1 MTHAP
6 NISDINTRKLFLTI
20 FKDEKASVLFHGE
33 YTLPG
38 WRDRILE
45 SNAAAKADLF
55 WLKGARFG
63 NIKSK
68 KKSYRTN
75 LNVLS
80 ITAVVVE
87 HDAGTI
93 SFDEARVVL
102 VKAGVRALIYT
113 SPSHATDKQRWR
125 VVLPL
130 SKDEA
135 KTRHDILVA
144 IVNGLFGGALS
155 PESFVLAQSYYFGAV
170 NHNPEHRCEIVD
182 GTFLDLDDRLYAGSI
197 FSDGSRVGD
206 NSPLVRVRNA
216 ANEDGERGAP
226 NQFSRAGHGPPDDP
240 AKVAFALDQISSDI
254 PYYGNPGWMTI
265 GAALA
270 SEVDYDEGFK
280 IFDAWSKTSARY
292 DATQI
297 VERWD
302 AFCEM
307 SFIGIGS
314 LYHFADEANPG
325 WRKEWKAQADGG
337 NSQEQA
343 GPDADWTHA
352 KQYDGWLD
360 KGVDALPEGISARCK
375 VMIAHVGTIDNLNTD
390 LKRAIGGKRH
400 ETLATL
406 DEIVVALAV
415 ELLAVDL
422 PVEKVAAA
430 LLCDLKCNAPI
441 TKLPNEV
448 QRRNAAD
455 RAIYAARAKITAS
468 KESEAKPDNPGVG
481 HDDLARMNA
490 VYAVLPIGGKTRV
503 VTFGVLEEFPSR
515 KTIVMTQS
523 IGDFT
528 ALQNK
533 YRHQY
538 LDKKG
543 ELQSVPMGAYWIN
556 SQHRRQ
562 YDGGLAFMPQHT
574 DGLVGN
580 KLNLWRG
587 YGVNA
592 IKPLGKSGA
601 AGCKLFLDFMRD
613 VICNRNEEHFEYLTK
628 REATI
633 LQKRIRSE
641 IALGLRSDDEGV
653 GKGFY
658 ETVMGHLLGEH
669 AMQVGNPKHVIGAF
683 NPHLESLLRLTADEA
698 LFVGNPEHRNSL
710 FGLITEPKLTIE
722 PKGCGVYRA
731 DSFLNLSVTSNA
743 KHFLPISGTA
753 RRFFIPTIS
762 PEHIQDH
769 AYFKAIKDQLND
781 GGYEALLYYFLNE
794 VDLKDF
800 NVRLVPKTEGLME
813 QRNHSL
819 LPLEAWWVELLESGT
834 IAGADPNAPNRA
846 VSNEY
851 QRQVESDLFN
861 GTTQSRFVRQ
871 LGIFDQAR
879 LIEPRLKHHFSD
891 HRLGTYLSEMGCDNH
906 KRVLRRR
913 GWTFPD
919 LMACRSGWERRF
931 PGWPWRNATMT
942 EWRPEEDV
950 DPEAETEMTCEDK
963 MNAAAKA
970 QAHADRLFK
979 EVEVAQDRAK
989 YRS

>member
-1 MTHAP
+1 MKMMTAEQIASACP
-6 NISDINTRKLFLTI
+6 DSKWKIERARLFLYWGQFLKGEVSGPESDIGTRTLFVTRFEDETAQSMGGGSRSLPALCDHILATDAASKGATPWLKLAVFGNRRTKNNCLRHDANVTEI
-20 FKDEKASVLFHGE
+20 SGIEVDYDDEK
-33 YTLPG
+33 
-38 WRDRILE
+38 
-45 SNAAAKADLF
+45 
-55 WLKGARFG
+55 
-63 NIKSK
+63 
-68 KKSYRTN
+68 
-75 LNVLS
+75 
-80 ITAVVVE
+80 
-87 HDAGTI
+87 I
-93 SFDEARVVL
+93 SFDDAIEIMR
-102 VKAGVRALIYT
+102 KADVRCLLYT
-113 SPSHATDKQRWR
+113 SASHTPETPRWR
-125 VVLPL
+125 VLVPL
-130 SKDEA
+130 SKNYPPA
-135 KTRHDILVA
+135 SRAPMVGR
-144 IVNGLFGGALS
+144 VNGLFNGSLA
-155 PESFVLAQSYYFGAV
+155 PESFVLSTSYHYGSV
-170 NHNPEHRCEIVD
+170 NRNPHHQAIVLD
-182 GTFLDLDDRLYAGSI
+182 GGFLDLNDRLYAGSI
-197 FSDGSRVGD
+197 DQYGHRVGHKD
-206 NSPLVRVRNA
+206 FEQAKSTSERSREPGNPFSTFNA
-216 ANEDGERGAP
+216 
-226 NQFSRAGHGPPDDP
+226 DP
-240 AKVAFALDQISSDI
+240 ADRNEII
-254 PYYGNPGWMTI
+254 
-265 GAALA
+265 AALA
-270 SEVDYDEGFK
+270 VIDADCSRLMWYKIASAIWFELRDDGKDVFHKWSATAPKKYNEDECDMKWSEAVGNPYHTAGT
-280 IFDAWSKTSARY
+280 IFRLANLASPEWR
-292 DATQI
+292 
-297 VERWD
+297 ER
-302 AFCEM
+302 
-307 SFIGIGS
+307 
-314 LYHFADEANPG
+314 FADAN
-325 WRKEWKAQADGG
+325 KKAGG
-337 NSQEQA
+337 
-343 GPDADWTHA
+343 
-352 KQYDGWLD
+352 
-360 KGVDALPEGISARCK
+360 
-375 VMIAHVGTIDNLNTD
+375 
-390 LKRAIGGKRH
+390 
-400 ETLATL
+400 
-406 DEIVVALAV
+406 
-415 ELLAVDL
+415 
-422 PVEKVAAA
+422 
-430 LLCDLKCNAPI
+430 
-441 TKLPNEV
+441 
-448 QRRNAAD
+448 
-455 RAIYAARAKITAS
+455 
-468 KESEAKPDNPGVG
+468 GVG
-481 HDDLARMNA
+481 DDDLARLNG
-490 VYAVLPIGGKTRV
+490 VYAVLPIGGKTRI
-503 VTFGVLEEFPSR
+503 VTFGVLEEFPGR
-515 KTIVMTQS
+515 ETIVMTQS
-523 IGDFT
+523 IGDFM

-562 YDGGLAFMPQHT
+562 YDGGLAFMPQHIE
-574 DGLVGN
+574 DVVGN

-587 YGVNA
+587 YGVDA
-592 IKPLGKSGA
+592 VKPDGKSGA

-613 VICNRNEEHFEYLTK
+613 VICNKNDEHFEYLTK

-851 QRQVESDLFN
+851 QREVEIDLFN

-919 LMACRSGWERRF
+919 LMACRSEWVKRF
-931 PGWPWRNATMT
+931 PGWPWRDAALA

-950 DPEAETEMTCEDK
+950 RPEAETEMTCEEK
-963 MNAAAKA
+963 VNAAAKA
-970 QAHADRLFK
+970 QEVADRLAK
-979 EVEVAQDRAK
+979 VAELAK
-989 YRS
+989 IDAKFRP